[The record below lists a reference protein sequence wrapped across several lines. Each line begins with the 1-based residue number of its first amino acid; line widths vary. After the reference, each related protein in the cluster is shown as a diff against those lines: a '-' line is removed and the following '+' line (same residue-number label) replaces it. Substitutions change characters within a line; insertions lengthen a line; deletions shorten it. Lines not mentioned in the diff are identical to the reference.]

1 MICELEKKRIDELG
15 PTNVLPQTPFWGRI
29 KNEQGYEPRGFELSV
44 SKDLLY
50 NSEKNLIKFNDNI
63 LVLIKRVNRDE
74 CYAYIPYGPELEPVF
89 ENQGVFLEEIS
100 EVIRPYLPEGCIFIR
115 YDLMWQNQW
124 AVEDEYFDRS
134 GNWLGPPEK
143 KVQEFR
149 VNYKTSKWNL
159 KKSPGDILPKNTFF
173 LDLTKKEKDLLYNMR
188 YNTRYNIKKA
198 IKKGVKIKEYGV
210 GDIGSWYKLYVE
222 TAVRHGMPLQ
232 SEEYFASVLKNQ
244 DNGKNGVS
252 VKMLMADYRGELLA
266 SMFLVLSNK
275 RGTYLYGASTENRKN
290 LMASYALQWNA
301 IKIAKKSG
309 CTEYDMFGSAPN
321 LNNSH
326 PLHGVHIYKKGFGG
340 NLYHRMGCW
349 DYPYQQ
355 KKYDLFKFHEI
366 SSLRN

>member
-1 MICELEKKRIDELG
+1 
-15 PTNVLPQTPFWGRI
+15 
-29 KNEQGYEPRGFELSV
+29 
-44 SKDLLY
+44 
-50 NSEKNLIKFNDNI
+50 
-63 LVLIKRVNRDE
+63 
-74 CYAYIPYGPELEPVF
+74 
-89 ENQGVFLEEIS
+89 
-100 EVIRPYLPEGCIFIR
+100 
-115 YDLMWQNQW
+115 
-124 AVEDEYFDRS
+124 
-134 GNWLGPPEK
+134 
-143 KVQEFR
+143 
-149 VNYKTSKWNL
+149 
-159 KKSPGDILPKNTFF
+159 
-173 LDLTKKEKDLLYNMR
+173 
-188 YNTRYNIKKA
+188 
-198 IKKGVKIKEYGV
+198 
-210 GDIGSWYKLYVE
+210 
-222 TAVRHGMPLQ
+222 MPLQ